1 MRTAPH
7 TLQTAG
13 VGGAFPARPMAF
25 KFLSFQDLECTSLK
39 GEPASRAEESQPRR
53 GPYIP
58 NMWRKLLLAA
68 PWRICLAGDAPRRCR
83 SGCGTLARSISWELV
98 RNAPSQTPLRVG
110 PSHLDFSSPARILA
124 QAHSRPALQV
134 APAACC
140 CGPECSWTPQQ
151 RKAEK
156 TASA

>member
-13 VGGAFPARPMAF
+13 VGGAFPASPMAF
-25 KFLSFQDLECTSLK
+25 KFLSFQDLEYTSLK

-68 PWRICLAGDAPRRCR
+68 PWRICLAGDAPRRCL

-98 RNAPSQTPLRVG
+98 RNAPSQTPAEGGAQPSGFQQPLEDSGAGTLTSG
-110 PSHLDFSSPARILA
+110 PAGGP
-124 QAHSRPALQV
+124 
-134 APAACC
+134 CC
-140 CGPECSWTPQQ
+140 LLLWS
-151 RKAEK
+151 
-156 TASA
+156 

>member
-1 MRTAPH
+1 MH
-7 TLQTAG
+7 LL
-13 VGGAFPARPMAF
+13 RP
-25 KFLSFQDLECTSLK
+25 
-39 GEPASRAEESQPRR
+39 
-53 GPYIP
+53 
-58 NMWRKLLLAA
+58 
-68 PWRICLAGDAPRRCR
+68 
-83 SGCGTLARSISWELV
+83 
-98 RNAPSQTPLRVG
+98 PLRVG

-156 TASA
+156 TVPVLEGRRITSLSSSSTHLICLTGFWTEGSFG